1 MNFIS
6 VLGEI
11 SPQSSLDSADSM
23 VASNSEPDFSQLFPQ
38 KSNACKWLLRK
49 PNNESN
55 HEELKQQ
62 QLKGPVKF
70 WNRNFT

>member
-6 VLGEI
+6 VLEKLN
-11 SPQSSLDSADSM
+11 PQSSLDFEKSM

-49 PNNESN
+49 PNSESN
-55 HEELKQQ
+55 HEELKRQ
-62 QLKGPVKF
+62 QLKEPVKF
-70 WNRNFT
+70 